1 MCYKHALPE
10 ERSCLAL
17 STHPKGSRNR
27 QTGRSKLSSGIA
39 WRLRFPPCSSAL
51 HSLALIL
58 PSCASVT
65 RHLSGRAHAFFRKA
79 SVIDMS
85 LAARFKPGICVATL
99 TFWKPGCITDV
110 LDRHQEVTRPE
121 TQKPHPVHW
130 FISRAHAQLSNSHY
144 RKEEIW
150 HLPLLSADRVQESD
164 EVWDASAASQNEFPF
179 GSGKWWHSF
188 GKTISP
194 SMERK
199 SK

>member
-1 MCYKHALPE
+1 MAFAP
-10 ERSCLAL
+10 S
-17 STHPKGSRNR
+17 
-27 QTGRSKLSSGIA
+27 
-39 WRLRFPPCSSAL
+39 FSAL

-65 RHLSGRAHAFFRKA
+65 RHLSGRAHVFFRKA
-79 SVIDMS
+79 SMIDMS
-85 LAARFKPGICVATL
+85 LAVRTNPGICVCHPDFLEARLHNRRARQT
-99 TFWKPGCITDV
+99 PGGD
-110 LDRHQEVTRPE
+110 TRPE
-121 TQKPHPVHW
+121 TQKLHPVHW

-144 RKEEIW
+144 RKEKIW